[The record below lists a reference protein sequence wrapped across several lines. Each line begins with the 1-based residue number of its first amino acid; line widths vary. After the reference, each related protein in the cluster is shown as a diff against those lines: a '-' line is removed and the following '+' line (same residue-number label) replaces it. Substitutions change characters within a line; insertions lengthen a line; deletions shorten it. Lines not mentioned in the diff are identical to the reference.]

1 MLSRLARPRTQ
12 RHLHHLTLPP
22 NRLLQAR
29 TSLQSTSWRS
39 NSTSTRRRRDDKT
52 QTSRLLPTTQSRSV
66 ATATSPSE
74 PSIPYEQSHLSE
86 SSPHGFLHGPEP
98 TSPSP
103 REQRPI
109 IVRQDLTTPAPRLM
123 YIRGIGGDPFDL
135 FSNLTASLRVRRMER
150 ADEILARLR
159 EVYNGT
165 ASELVHAH
173 NTYLAVHLQ
182 MMLKWVIVNMQDN
195 DIPTNEKTFEGVKM
209 ARSLRRLC
217 EMANKSRDLEVET
230 LRNPELFTEE
240 EYSRLKK
247 EGLSPVS
254 ASTAQGLSKPNVS
267 DLPEL
272 RPVQQRGAGLATV
285 KKSLSLFSNSKE
297 VLKEIPYPDDFQDL
311 TPEQKDHLWNRQR
324 QIRLEEDG
332 VDAAVGRWRIENE
345 NMQKLGIT
353 SALSTKPME
362 ALMWQW
368 YSALIPVMQEELKL
382 SSEAVNS
389 NDSQDKDRLFYG
401 TYLETFT
408 AERLAATTLL
418 VLVPLFGGRKNI
430 DGIKVSSVCMDLGK
444 HLATEYG
451 MSTSKELS
459 PEFSATTAS
468 PPPEGQDALG
478 EDSRIT
484 ESSYGALGEIRSLEW
499 SVTLRAKIGAMLL
512 SKVLE
517 TAKVQVDRVDP
528 DSGKQ
533 YAVNEPAFF
542 HLSEYK
548 QGRKTGVLKLHP
560 VVRDKLKREPLRG
573 SIGSKYPMIK
583 GGYFRY
589 PEAIIKTTT
598 SEDQRLYCL
607 AAVQR
612 GDMKDVLHGL
622 TVLGKTAWRVNHEVF
637 KVIIEVWN
645 SGEEMASIAPENPQ
659 FEYPPEPGPDSTKK
673 QVAEYMIAK
682 QKINNLK
689 SAYHSQRCFQNF
701 QLEVAHAF
709 KDEVFYF
716 PHNMDFRGRA
726 YPLPALLNHMGA
738 DMARGLL
745 TFAKGKEL
753 GTGGLRWLKIHLA
766 NVYGFDKAS
775 LNDREDFAMAHLT
788 EVYDSVEKPLT
799 GRRWWLKAED
809 PWQCLATCY
818 ELKNAFDSPDPTRYV
833 SHLPVHQDGTCNG
846 LQHYAALGGD
856 KAGAAQVNLQPGD
869 KPSDIYTAVADMV
882 KAEVIED
889 AANGVAEAVA
899 VKDKITRKVVKQT
912 VMTNV
917 YGVTFTGARE
927 QVQNRLEDLMTD
939 KELERGGGRM
949 KLASYIAK
957 LIFKALGRMF
967 NGAQAI
973 QEWLGVCADRISTSL
988 TPEQVKYIE
997 SRLLENKTTSDLT
1010 QGTRFK
1016 NRDGKHQFRSPVI
1029 WTTPLKM
1036 PVVQPYR
1043 SSKMK
1048 QVKTKVQNMNLKNP
1062 DAIDAV
1068 NKRKQLQA
1076 FPPNFI
1082 HSLDATHMFLSA
1094 IKSHEVGLTFSSVH
1108 DSFWTHAADVPLM
1121 NRVLRDAFVAMH
1133 SEDIIGR
1140 LHEEFTVRYKGSM
1153 YLHSVHL
1160 LSPLAVQIKKWRASN
1175 KMKMLAELCME
1186 HKRWRLL
1193 NSDKEEDRQRGR
1205 EMVTPAALYDKAVT
1219 EHPEWLEAYKE
1230 DSAVT
1235 KLGQQDDRGGSAGSA
1250 IDPTTVDEENE
1261 VDEGDDEVDLPTE
1274 QDINDEV
1281 AATARENAKA
1291 ESTAT
1296 DAATAAAADAAVAD
1310 AGGDKKPPTQAAK
1323 RKYPKKT
1330 GSRKFWIPMSFPDV
1344 PAKGEFDVRVLR
1356 ESQYF
1361 FS

>member
-1 MLSRLARPRTQ
+1 M
-12 RHLHHLTLPP
+12 
-22 NRLLQAR
+22 
-29 TSLQSTSWRS
+29 
-39 NSTSTRRRRDDKT
+39 RRDGSFMPGRVEARNSAGAEK
-52 QTSRLLPTTQSRSV
+52 
-66 ATATSPSE
+66 
-74 PSIPYEQSHLSE
+74 H
-86 SSPHGFLHGPEP
+86 
-98 TSPSP
+98 
-103 REQRPI
+103 
-109 IVRQDLTTPAPRLM
+109 LTTPAPRLT

-159 EVYNGT
+159 EVYKGT

-173 NTYLAVHLQ
+173 NTHLAVQLQ
-182 MMLKWVIVNMQDN
+182 MILKQHPGYEYSKMLKWVIVNMRDN
-195 DIPTNEKTFEGVKM
+195 DVPTNEKTFVLLIKACLAREEDVKL
-209 ARSLRRLC
+209 ARLLRRLC
-217 EMANKSRDLEVET
+217 DMANRSRDLEVET

-240 EYSRLKK
+240 EYSKLEK
-247 EGLSPVS
+247 EVPEVFGPLFDKNAREGTTQGFSPVS
-254 ASTAQGLSKPNVS
+254 ASTAQGLPKPNVS

-311 TPEQKDHLWNRQR
+311 TPEQKDLLWNRQR

-418 VLVPLFGGRKNI
+418 VLVPLFGGKKNI
-430 DGIKVSSVCMDLGK
+430 DGVKVSNVCMDLGK

-459 PEFSATTAS
+459 PEFPATTAS

-478 EDSRIT
+478 EDSQIT

-528 DSGKQ
+528 ESGKQ

-548 QGRKTGVLKLHP
+548 QGRKTGILKLHP

-573 SIGSKYPMIK
+573 SIGSKYPMIVEPLPWTGFKK

-622 TVLGKTAWRVNHEVF
+622 TTAWRVNHDVF
-637 KVIIEVWN
+637 KVIIEV
-645 SGEEMASIAPENPQ
+645 GEELASIAPENPQ

-673 QVAEYMIAK
+673 Q

-701 QLEVAHAF
+701 QLE
-709 KDEVFYF
+709 DEVFYF

-775 LNDREDFAMAHLT
+775 LNDREEFAMAHLT
-788 EVYDSVEKPLT
+788 EVYDSAEKPLT

-818 ELKNAFDSPDPTRYV
+818 ELKNAFDSPNPTRYV

-856 KAGAAQVNLQPGD
+856 KAGAAQPGD

-939 KELERGGGRM
+939 KELESGGGRM

-997 SRLLENKTTSDLT
+997 SRLLENKTPGDLT
-1010 QGTRFK
+1010 QGMRFR
-1016 NRDGKHQFRSPVI
+1016 NRDGKDGKFRSPVI

-1108 DSFWTHAADVPLM
+1108 DSFWTHAADIPLM

-1160 LSPLAVQIKKWRASN
+1160 SSPLAAQIKKWRHASN
-1175 KMKMLAELCME
+1175 GIKMLAELCME
-1186 HKRWRLL
+1186 HKRWNLL
-1193 NSDKEEDRQRGR
+1193 NSDKEEDRQKGR
-1205 EMVTPAALYDKAVT
+1205 EMVTPAALYDKAIT

-1235 KLGQQDDRGGSAGSA
+1235 KLGQQDDTGGSAGPA

-1261 VDEGDDEVDLPTE
+1261 VDEGDDEVGLPTE
-1274 QDINDEV
+1274 QDINDEI
-1281 AATARENAKA
+1281 ATTARENAKA
-1291 ESTAT
+1291 ETTAT
-1296 DAATAAAADAAVAD
+1296 DAAATDAAAADAAAAD
-1310 AGGDKKPPTQAAK
+1310 AGGDKKRATQEPK
-1323 RKYPKKT
+1323 RKVNKHPKKYS
-1330 GSRKFWIPMSFPDV
+1330 SRKFWLPMSFPDV

-1356 ESQYF
+1356 DSQYF